1 MVDNLD
7 NSFDNDDDTMDA
19 LLKEALTE
27 FEECRIRL
35 DKIAGR
41 QHRSI
46 DVSSSSPA
54 LKNLI

>member
-1 MVDNLD
+1 MVDD
-7 NSFDNDDDTMDA
+7 NSFDNDENTMDA

-27 FEECRIRL
+27 FKECRIRL

-41 QHRSI
+41 QHQSI
-46 DVSSSSPA
+46 DVSSSTPA